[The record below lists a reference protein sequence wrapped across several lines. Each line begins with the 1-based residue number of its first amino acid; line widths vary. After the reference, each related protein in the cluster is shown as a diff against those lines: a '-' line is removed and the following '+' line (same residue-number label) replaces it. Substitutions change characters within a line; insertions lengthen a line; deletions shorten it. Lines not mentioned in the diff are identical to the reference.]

1 MWGMQ
6 GGVQLL
12 TQTAITGGSSGLLY
26 ITNEDPDTI
35 INLTDNFTLPFDFNG
50 NGEGT
55 NVTEINLAEYFIA
68 SIKHAT
74 EDNNTLLFGIT
85 IIDNISFAEASAL
98 ADEGR
103 VDFWL
108 EIGEHFSSGYELG
121 FSTNTTLHYLS
132 GGILGPSIVQGGLF
146 AITGQEPFTIVTRE
160 KTTIL
165 GSVKPILLGG
175 ESDSGFNLGTG
186 LAGFIGILVAV
197 IAPAPFISTSFA
209 GEREKKTMEALL
221 ALPLSR
227 RSILVGKLTAGMV
240 LVGVF
245 AIMNLVGMFLYN
257 YILENIASGPI
268 GDESGVFLAIDLNLV
283 SITAITIAMF
293 LSAFIAIGFGISI
306 ASLSKDV
313 RTSESMYSFIIMI
326 PSLIIGMVGM
336 FGGVPES
343 FGEVGFLLYIIPWS
357 HSLSIFQKIM
367 RPEFYNVKAIFG
379 VGNLWL
385 DLLFHIFAL
394 VLMIAIILYIAS
406 KIFER
411 EGIVN

>member
-1 MWGMQ
+1 MQ
-6 GGVQLL
+6 GGIQLL
-12 TQTAITGGSSGLLY
+12 TQTAITGTSSEILY
-26 ITNEDPDTI
+26 ITNDDPETI
-35 INLTDNFTLPFDFNG
+35 INLSDNFTLPFEFDG
-50 NGEGT
+50 NSVET
-55 NVTEINLAEYFIA
+55 NVTQINLAEYFIA
-68 SIKHAT
+68 SIKHAA
-74 EDNNTLLFGIT
+74 EDNNSLLFGIT
-85 IIDNISFAEASAL
+85 IIDNKSTSEVIAL
-98 ADEGR
+98 ADEGK

-108 EIGEHFSSGYELG
+108 EIGEHFSTGYELG

-146 AITGQEPFTIVTRE
+146 AIAGQEPFTIVTRE

-165 GSVKPILLGG
+165 GAVEPILLGG

-186 LAGFIGILVAV
+186 LAGFIAILLAV

-240 LVGVF
+240 LVSVF
-245 AIMNLVGMFLYN
+245 SLMNLVGMFLYN
-257 YILENIASGPI
+257 FIIESISEGPI
-268 GDESGVFLAIDLNLV
+268 SGSGVSLAIDLNLV
-283 SITAITIAMF
+283 TITAITIAMF

-313 RTSESMYSFIIMI
+313 RTSESLYSFIIMI

-343 FGEVGFLLYIIPWS
+343 FGEVGFILYIIPWS

-379 VGNLWL
+379 VGNLWI
-385 DLLFHIFAL
+385 DLLFHIFVL
-394 VLMIAIILYIAS
+394 VLMIGIILYIAS